1 MPSKPTLAAIA
12 ALALASTSADA
23 FVAPSSTSACSSSP
37 SALSMGKSMAMPGPS
52 KSGSS
57 GPATSEYRM
66 KKMSDRMKGKKK
78 KGKKK
83 GGFGGADD
91 DEEDTLPTGE
101 KKIMDQELA
110 AEPEEGEEVAPLVAG
125 GGAKAGYTIRLKDLG
140 PVADD
145 DEAKYLESEDEL
157 GRVVHNFWLTAIA
170 DGNEI
175 EKIRTDVL
183 KQSAKNANFPGFR
196 KGQIPPYAQPKMTN
210 FALQEVLVTSC
221 QEAITR
227 FGVNEINEGQLG
239 AVTFNENVEELSK
252 KYNIRSF
259 PSVPFTANFRAT
271 FDPEAIREDAIDVDA
286 TEEEAATPDAEE

>member
-1 MPSKPTLAAIA
+1 MPHKTTLAAIA
-12 ALALASTSADA
+12 ALALVSKSADA
-23 FVAPSSTSACSSSP
+23 FVAPSSTSACSSS
-37 SALSMGKSMAMPGPS
+37 ALSMGKSMAMPGPA

-66 KKMSDRMKGKKK
+66 KKMSDRMKSKKK

-83 GGFGGADD
+83 GGFGGDD
-91 DEEDTLPTGE
+91 DEETTLPTGE
-101 KKIMDQELA
+101 KKIMEQELL
-110 AEPEEGEEVAPLVAG
+110 AEPDDGEELAPLVS
-125 GGAKAGYTIRLKDLG
+125 GGATKAGYTIRLKDLG

-145 DEAKYLESEDEL
+145 DDAKYLESEEEL

-175 EKIRTDVL
+175 EKIRLDVL

-210 FALQEVLVTSC
+210 FALQEVLVSSC

-239 AVTFNENVEELSK
+239 AVTFNENVEELAQ

-271 FDPEAIREDAIDVDA
+271 FDPEAVREDAIDVDA
-286 TEEEAATPDAEE
+286 EEEADAEE

>member
-1 MPSKPTLAAIA
+1 
-12 ALALASTSADA
+12 
-23 FVAPSSTSACSSSP
+23 
-37 SALSMGKSMAMPGPS
+37 MAMPGPA

-66 KKMSDRMKGKKK
+66 KKMSDRMKSKKK

-83 GGFGGADD
+83 GGFGGDD
-91 DEEDTLPTGE
+91 DEETTLPTGE
-101 KKIMDQELA
+101 KKIMDQELL
-110 AEPEEGEEVAPLVAG
+110 AEPDDGEELAPLVS
-125 GGAKAGYTIRLKDLG
+125 GGATKAGYTIRLKDLG

-145 DEAKYLESEDEL
+145 DDAKYLESEDEL

-175 EKIRTDVL
+175 EKIRLDVL

-210 FALQEVLVTSC
+210 FALQEVLVSSC

-239 AVTFNENVEELSK
+239 AVTFNENVEELAQ

-271 FDPEAIREDAIDVDA
+271 FDPEAVREDAIDVVA
-286 TEEEAATPDAEE
+286 EEEDAEE